1 MNQHRIFKKLF
12 VPSLHITSKH
22 ALQTY
27 QIWEICSANQ
37 PTSDQRHAEL
47 EVIFIL
53 HVKFE
58 PWEMHICKLYLG
70 RLYSSP
76 MYYFNLLRHS
86 NCAIL
91 ERTSWLVLN
100 PMPSSLVATQ
110 CLQVIYLGFM
120 TNSVGHT
127 KSCVLCTFHNNIACH
142 YSQVGRSLRRTLRSW
157 KLRFLDQSRRPL
169 EKICERAV
177 PCNMMFLD
185 CGVQSTPDWIRPVS
199 F

>member
-1 MNQHRIFKKLF
+1 MLCKPTNFW
-12 VPSLHITSKH
+12 SK
-22 ALQTY
+22 ACWVRGYFYFTCQIWALGNAYLQTLSR
-27 QIWEICSANQ
+27 Q
-37 PTSDQRHAEL
+37 
-47 EVIFIL
+47 V
-53 HVKFE
+53 
-58 PWEMHICKLYLG
+58 
-70 RLYSSP
+70 YSSP
-76 MYYFNLLRHS
+76 MYHFNLLRHS

-91 ERTSWLVLN
+91 EQTSWLVLN

-169 EKICERAV
+169 EKICERVVA
-177 PCNMMFLD
+177 CNMMFLD